1 MSIIIIEIFP
11 VCYYGIHDFDV
22 RSKKLSNVQTT
33 IDDGSA
39 YTSDKMA
46 LIRTQTHAGINF
58 VAMTITVIIDP
69 VNILRPFV
77 QQIDKLNG

>member
-1 MSIIIIEIFP
+1 M
-11 VCYYGIHDFDV
+11 
-22 RSKKLSNVQTT
+22 
-33 IDDGSA
+33 DDGSA
-39 YTSDKMA
+39 HTSDKMA

>member
-1 MSIIIIEIFP
+1 M
-11 VCYYGIHDFDV
+11 
-22 RSKKLSNVQTT
+22 SNVQTT

-39 YTSDKMA
+39 HTSDKMA

-69 VNILRPFV
+69 VNI
-77 QQIDKLNG
+77 

>member
-1 MSIIIIEIFP
+1 MWGPNFL
-11 VCYYGIHDFDV
+11 
-22 RSKKLSNVQTT
+22 SKVQTT

-39 YTSDKMA
+39 HTSDKMA

>member
-1 MSIIIIEIFP
+1 MSEIFP
-11 VCYYGIHDFDV
+11 VYYNCIHDFDV
-22 RSKKLSNVQTT
+22 RSKKFCQTT

-39 YTSDKMA
+39 HTSDKMA